1 MPGSLIPSWVQNR
14 LLDNE
19 KVIAKT
25 TLIYA
30 TDKRLLNRFDESRW
44 SSFKFSS
51 LDYNQISDITR
62 KKSIQGIIGFVLLLF
77 IFLLMYILFIPD
89 LLGHPYKLGEVWITP
104 FSGKVGDPLIPTVA
118 LIIAIIATIILI
130 LIYPLSYYQI
140 HSPDLDRKHM
150 RNWRIYV
157 PCLLNG
163 KTHRFIKIVKEEV
176 AKNTKK

>member
-1 MPGSLIPSWVQNR
+1 MPESLIPAWVKNR

-25 TLIYA
+25 SLIYA
-30 TDKRLLNRFDESRW
+30 TDRRLLNRLQASGW

-51 LDYNQISDITR
+51 LDYNQISGITH
-62 KKSIQGIIGFVLLLF
+62 KKHIRGIIGFALLLS
-77 IFLLMYILFIPD
+77 IFSLVYILFIPD
-89 LLGHPYKLGEVWITP
+89 LLGQPYKLGEVWITP
-104 FSGKVGDPLIPTVA
+104 FSGNIGDPLIPTVG
-118 LIIAIIATIILI
+118 LIVAIIANIILI
-130 LIYPLSYYQI
+130 LIFPLSYYQI

-150 RNWRIYV
+150 RNWIIYV

-163 KTHRFIKIVKEEV
+163 KQHRFIKIVKEEV